1 MNKTI
6 KVVGIF
12 FAIIGL
18 VSCGAISRKDM
29 FNQKITIKDA
39 ETKDRVQDVQIF
51 VNKELVG
58 VTDED
63 GKVKFLVS
71 EVNHKS
77 TYDLEVKKDG
87 YISII
92 LKISNKV
99 GGGYAFMD
107 TMGLVL
113 GLVPGII
120 NLSVDGTSG
129 KWYTFKRRLV
139 LKLRP
144 IKVAEPK

>member
-6 KVVGIF
+6 KIAGIF

-39 ETKDRVQDVQIF
+39 KTKDRVQDVQIF
-51 VNKELVG
+51 VNKELIG
-58 VTDED
+58 VTDEK
-63 GKVKFLVS
+63 GQVKFLVS

-87 YISII
+87 YASIV
-92 LKISNKV
+92 LKITNKV

-107 TMGLVL
+107 TIGLVL
-113 GLVPGII
+113 GLIPGII
-120 NLSVDGTSG
+120 NLSVDGTTG

-144 IKVAEPK
+144 IPAVEQK